1 VRTLE
6 IAIARPHE
14 RSYPQLRR
22 LRALAPASL
31 KPPLR
36 RLRKRAL
43 ILRYQ
48 DWPVRFVDPQ
58 RHAQGVGRRLH
69 RLSGAAE
76 RGIGWV
82 LGELQSDSITATG
95 DLLSACYKGVWALSL
110 AGRETQARLLLERL
124 TREMSSEGGLPA
136 MPANPRHYIYR
147 ESYIAI
153 GAHAVGD
160 RQVFES
166 LAGFVAA
173 AQDPRTGGFWSR
185 PPGSSERWIDS
196 ASTSIG
202 GVVQLRRGDLE
213 SAAGAARALAKILDS
228 QPTPKEVF
236 FTTIGGDGNLVSDP
250 SLAMPRAIHVTL
262 PDRRWFFL
270 SLPSLF
276 LVELYRQSGNKEHLE
291 LAIAHIEYLKRC
303 KPQDRFFVPDAAGKT
318 AAATAELYRLTGDK
332 SYAHIALSTS
342 AFIAGN
348 QFPSGRW
355 SYAPRGGYGNIVT
368 DTELTFEN
376 VLWLTWVTGSFG
388 MDEERR
394 AGPSSSSGPSRI
406 DT

>member
-1 VRTLE
+1 MTT
-6 IAIARPHE
+6 PHE
-14 RSYPQLRR
+14 RLDPQLPR
-22 LRALAPASL
+22 LRALVPASL

-36 RLRKRAL
+36 RLKKRAL

-58 RHAQGVGRRLH
+58 RDAEGIARRLH
-69 RLSGAAE
+69 RLSDAAE
-76 RGIGWV
+76 RGIGWA
-82 LGELQSDSITATG
+82 LRELQSDSITALD

-110 AGRETQARLLLERL
+110 AGQETQAGTLLERL
-124 TREMSSEGGLPA
+124 TRKMSPDGSLPA

-166 LAGFVAA
+166 LAGYVAA
-173 AQDPRTGGFWSR
+173 AQDPRTGGFWSL

-196 ASTSIG
+196 ASTSVG
-202 GVVQLRRGDLE
+202 GVVQLRRGDLA
-213 SAAGAARALAKILDS
+213 SAAGAAKALAKILDS
-228 QPTPKEVF
+228 QPTPREVF
-236 FTTIGGDGNLVSDP
+236 FTTIGGNGNLVSDP
-250 SLAMPRAIHVTL
+250 SLPMHRAIHITL

-276 LVELYRQSGNKEHLE
+276 LVELYKQSGDKEHLD
-291 LAIAHIEYLKRC
+291 LATAHIEYLRRC
-303 KPQDRFFVPDAAGKT
+303 KPKDRFFAPDAAGKT

-332 SYAHIALSTS
+332 SYAHIALSTG
-342 AFIAGN
+342 AFIAGK
-348 QFPSGRW
+348 QFPNGRW
-355 SYAPRGGYGNIVT
+355 SYAPRGYGNIVT
-368 DTELTFEN
+368 DMELTFEN

-388 MDEERR
+388 MDEERL
-394 AGPSSSSGPSRI
+394 AGPSASSGPPRNG
-406 DT
+406 T